1 MSTVAYPARRP
12 VPHWWQTA
20 GDLATGSR
28 LAAAC
33 LAGVYSAGWLLGL
46 IGSGRRV
53 RFKTR

>member
-33 LAGVYSAGWLLGL
+33 LAGVHSAGWLLGL